1 MSEEIKDVNAKID
14 AAEEAVKKYAS
25 KDTVISIGG
34 YEFTPAKLMVAA
46 TLVSS
51 LLGGLYGCF
60 EVYKDYMGMK
70 KKIAEYVA
78 PDLTEFDKRIAII
91 DQKIKKTED
100 SVNEA
105 NGYTRDIKNDLKS
118 DLRRNE
124 SVTEQVERYVKDAQR
139 QSDSEMREMRKGVRE
154 DLDKARS
161 EAAAVKQE
169 MAQARREI
177 NAETQQL
184 KKEISSETQQLKK
197 EVTKEVEVLK
207 KELDQKIQK
216 AIDNPLANK

>member
-1 MSEEIKDVNAKID
+1 MSEEIKSVDAKID

-25 KDTVISIGG
+25 KDTVVSIGG
-34 YEFTPAKLMVAA
+34 YEFTPAKLMVAF
-46 TLVSS
+46 TLASS
-51 LLGGLYGCF
+51 LLGGLYGAF

-124 SVTEQVERYVKDAQR
+124 TVTEQVERSVKAAQR
-139 QSDSEMREMRKGVRE
+139 ESDAEMREMRKGVRE
-154 DLDKARS
+154 DLDKARA
-161 EAAAVKQE
+161 EAAAVRTE

-177 NAETQQL
+177 SAETQQL
-184 KKEISSETQQLKK
+184 KKEVS
-197 EVTKEVEVLK
+197 KEVEVLK